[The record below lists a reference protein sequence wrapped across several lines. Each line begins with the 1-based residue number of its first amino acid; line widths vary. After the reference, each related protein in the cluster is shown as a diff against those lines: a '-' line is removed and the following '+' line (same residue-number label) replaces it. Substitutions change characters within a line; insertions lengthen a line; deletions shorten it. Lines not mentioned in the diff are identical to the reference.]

1 MLPYAP
7 AFLLVLSL
15 LPGSPVVEPLPV
27 AVCEDVRRIELSRS
41 LTNGERE
48 ICVSPGLMTGLLFD
62 APVSVELQ
70 DEVRFVEVT
79 RGRSGV
85 SFVPPRDLAEGERL
99 RLTARFMDGAS
110 LQEAIAFTLV
120 AHSGRATHQVEIY
133 RDRRTRESLQQE
145 VAQERAKHQQLSEEN
160 QRLRGELERMR
171 ARLHQSAGLR
181 SVIINGAMGPEGVA
195 ARALGILEEHTGREI
210 SANRGVCYRS
220 AKNVAVAVWLRNS
233 GAEPWTVAGASLT
246 LDGEPMKGVV
256 WHGETIGAGET
267 GLVVVEVNGAA
278 DALLR
283 GEATLSLWEAG
294 PRALHIPQVTF
305 P

>member
-1 MLPYAP
+1 MPLSSPL
-7 AFLLVLSL
+7 FLLVLAL
-15 LPGSPVVEPLPV
+15 LQGSPVVEPLP
-27 AVCEDVRRIELSRS
+27 AAGCEDVRRIELSRNP
-41 LTNGERE
+41 TKGGRE
-48 ICVSPGLMTGLLFD
+48 ICVSPGFMTGLFFD
-62 APVSVELQ
+62 ASVSVELQ

-79 RGRSGV
+79 RGRSGI
-85 SFVPPRDLAEGERL
+85 SFVPPRDMVEGERL
-99 RLTARFMDGAS
+99 RLTARFTDGAS
-110 LQEAIAFTLV
+110 QEAIAFTLV
-120 AHSGRATHQVEIY
+120 AYSGRATHQVEVY
-133 RDRRTRESLQQE
+133 RDQRTRESFQQE
-145 VAQERAKHQQLSEEN
+145 VTQERARSQQLSEEN

-171 ARLHQSAGLR
+171 ARLEQPVGLR
-181 SVIINGAMGPEGVA
+181 DVIISGAMGAAGVA
-195 ARALGILEEHTGREI
+195 AQPLLDLAERAGREI

-220 AKNVAVAVWLRNS
+220 ATNVAVAVWLRNS

-256 WHGETIGAGET
+256 WHGETIGAGKT
-267 GLVVVEVNGAA
+267 GLVVVEVNGAE